1 MPILVSDSAAEESL
15 QAYTS
20 PLSLQTKALDDLS
33 EKVLNGD
40 VVADGNNP
48 FTFLTEFASNM
59 TAGIVNKA
67 CECFNS
73 LYPENAQTSS
83 ELYKHLSDFGY
94 VGMFASP
101 ATTTVELVFDRNF
114 LIDHAVTIEPDSTD
128 LNQDVTRVSGQ
139 YSKVVIPAYSKF
151 TIGDM
156 SFGMMYPIEIR
167 IRKAFKNGDINDEID
182 YNNSVITVLWDTT
195 YQNPLMPLEGSIL
208 QHRDFI
214 QDGMML
220 TAIEVPIY
228 QFEVENHTENA
239 IASTGFAKRYDYHN
253 KFYAIRVFHFK
264 NGYWQELNQTF
275 SDTNYDVDIPTAII
289 KVLQDLGKVEVVI
302 PHIYFNSPDAVTVI
316 GNRIL
321 VKIYTTLG
329 EVSVD
334 LSDFQIDQFQASFLL
349 SDTSLMEDD
358 RYSNMLKRIPN
369 VYIIPLSNRI
379 ASGTNGITFN
389 ELKNRVKYNNSF
401 TVKIT
406 PSDLENYF
414 ATSGYSFT
422 KPLDNITDRVYCA
435 HKIITD
441 GTGTPVASGMGQ
453 SIIST
458 SMTNDEEYS
467 DSIVRLDD
475 DTFTVLP
482 SALYL
487 YDDEKHEFNV
497 CTNTQKSELLRDS
510 EIVDTF
516 NNNLYTYSP
525 FHVVVSNARRKPIA
539 GTYDLFNPSLRSIM
553 LEWENER
560 ITTSASIYN
569 ATIQPINEGDKT
581 VGYRLRVVIFK
592 TADITFPSVEED
604 NQNIRVL
611 LTVETDDGRLAHLF
625 GTYAGTNDT
634 GHDVFDF
641 DLLSTFRIKP
651 EGSIHVSTL
660 QHELGKNFD
669 VFVPIKEHKYTISF
683 FLADEKIPDENER
696 TNSKNNVNRFSLP
709 DSLEKYT
716 MLCRQ
721 YFTLKLGES
730 IPLLQNNITISTT
743 EEAYKTYNSMQFATY
758 QSPIYAR
765 YTIDDVESGSATIEQ
780 IGMLKVDSNGKP
792 IISHNVDDVIIN
804 HYADLD
810 FGAVL
815 SINLTENKVIDGKVT
830 KTSYDEEL
838 GLAEFNKPYSTPNDI
853 WKTINGDLYV
863 LCESVPEFS
872 GTYVLEK
879 ETENLCDRVWKQ
891 SYRVVKEIFDE
902 STLHLTKDVYRIT
915 YQNDEGLDPYHYTTE
930 VPDINEAFEK
940 VINPEIDENCFYSCN
955 SETVKRLIPQ
965 KPLKDI
971 NTSATGYDRK
981 WFFISR
987 YPNDRNSFDFDT
999 YTGLVIEYAP
1009 SSMVDFGNKE
1019 GWVLNR
1025 YYLGKDEKTGAKEI
1039 DFENVLEDIDVN
1051 KNTQE
1056 DIDNNIDNNVLSDSE
1071 REVFEN
1077 DTYSKGIVVVNH
1089 YIFYEQSSNNEYF
1102 GLPGENNTYQDAIVM
1117 ASAVKDANGILQ
1129 WNKDDV
1135 RFYGSYYNGSTD
1147 EIGNILFMP
1156 RLDPWKI
1163 DWKPVRTK
1171 ENAPL
1176 VTKLHNP
1183 KLQHELRI
1191 TGALEFMTNQAKPY
1205 GCKDASIL
1213 QRSLEEYVPTLDTEA
1228 KEGKKYYTS
1237 IGKAKYKECDFVVGV
1252 YEKRPVLSD
1261 PLTIVDEEFNTV
1273 YPIPFI
1279 VATNIKTMPTPEANQ
1294 DMELGETYALYRR
1307 DYEASNLQIKNLSK
1321 DELYEIC
1328 KEWSESANQQD
1339 SVRYAGIMARHN
1351 VSLSEL
1357 EKIVSDTKPCY
1368 YRPWEKIVTC
1378 NSIQKLEELDNQY
1391 AGYVAMLYY
1400 KDEDNHDVIHYYNIL
1415 SSITRAYETES
1426 GNKYTKTELVVNPT
1440 TSSWAEIDKWPW
1452 EYTTPWYC
1460 LTPILADD
1468 VAGKIRDDLK
1478 ISFNS
1483 ELTGAKILHDVTDT
1497 IMDDE
1502 GFPVLDE
1509 AREIVYGID
1518 MIHCDYKLRLVEDAE
1533 YANYLNDIRE
1543 VLRAYLNELKA
1554 ITPSLLAR
1562 TKLYY
1567 APICTFGTAKFRG
1580 SSGETRVLPVQ
1591 FSMEYGLHI
1600 ASYVS
1605 SGIVKKDIIRGEIIK
1620 FIKKAL
1626 ASGSINMASI
1636 AKTIMKEL
1644 GDEIVCVDVLGIN
1657 GDKTLQ
1663 TMIPLEKDCYPQL
1676 RQILVQY
1683 EDGSIHVDHDLTI
1696 NWYVLTE

>member
-94 VGMFASP
+94 VGMFATP

-114 LIDHAVTIEPDSTD
+114 LIDHAVTSEPDDTD

-151 TIGDM
+151 TVGDM
-156 SFGMMYPIEIR
+156 SFGMMYPIEIH

-195 YQNPLMPLEGSIL
+195 YQNPLMPLKGSIL

-302 PHIYFNSPDAVTVI
+302 PHIYFNSPDTVTVI

-475 DTFTVLP
+475 DTFTILP

-487 YDDEKHEFNV
+487 YDDEKHEFNI

-553 LEWENER
+553 LDWENER

-569 ATIQPINEGDKT
+569 ATIHPINEGDKT
-581 VGYRLRVVIFK
+581 VGYRLRVAIFK

-696 TNSKNNVNRFSLP
+696 ANSKNNVNRFSLP

-765 YTIDDVESGSATIEQ
+765 YTIADVENNSATIEQ
-780 IGMLKVDSNGKP
+780 IGMLKVDDAGKP
-792 IISHNVDDVIIN
+792 VIGHDVDEVIIN

-815 SINLTENKVIDGKVT
+815 SIKLTENKIVDGKTT

-838 GLAEFNKPYSTPNDI
+838 GLVAFNKPYSTPNDI
-853 WKTINGDLYV
+853 WKAIDGDLYV

-872 GTYVLEK
+872 GIYILENTGGD
-879 ETENLCDRVWKQ
+879 TERVWKQ

-902 STLHLTKDVYRIT
+902 SILHLNKVVYKIT
-915 YQNDEGLDPYHYTTE
+915 VPNEHGLDPYHYTVEEPNTNDVFDRVIDPDTE
-930 VPDINEAFEK
+930 
-940 VINPEIDENCFYSCN
+940 ENCFYSCN
-955 SETVKRLIPQ
+955 SDTVKSLIPA

-981 WFFISR
+981 WFFISK
-987 YPNDRNSFDFDT
+987 YPNDPNSFDFDS

-1009 SSMVDFGNKE
+1009 SETVDFGNKE

-1025 YYLGKDEKTGAKEI
+1025 YYLGKDVTTGAKEI
-1039 DFENVLEDIDVN
+1039 DFENILEDIDSD
-1051 KNTQE
+1051 T
-1056 DIDNNIDNNVLSDSE
+1056 DALSE
-1071 REVFEN
+1071 EECAIFEN
-1077 DTYSKGIVVVNH
+1077 DTYRKGIDVINH
-1089 YIFYEQSSNNEYF
+1089 YIFYEKGPNNFFEETDEE
-1102 GLPGENNTYQDAIVM
+1102 GNPYQNSIVM
-1117 ASAVKDANGILQ
+1117 TTAVSDNNGNLI
-1129 WNKDDV
+1129 WNKNDV
-1135 RFYGSYYNGSTD
+1135 RFYGSYYLGKEDSS
-1147 EIGNILFMP
+1147 GNPIFMP
-1156 RLDPWKI
+1156 RIDPWKI
-1163 DWKPVRTK
+1163 DWKPVRAK

-1176 VTKLHNP
+1176 VTKLHNSN
-1183 KLQHELRI
+1183 LQHELRI
-1191 TGALEFMTNQAKPY
+1191 TGALEFMTEQAKPL
-1205 GCKDASIL
+1205 GCKDAPVL
-1213 QRSLEEYVPTLDTEA
+1213 HRSLEDYIPTLDEEA
-1228 KEGKKYYTS
+1228 QEGKKYYMRV
-1237 IGKAKYKECDFVVGV
+1237 GKAEYTECDFVIGV
-1252 YEKRPVLSD
+1252 YEECDVLSD
-1261 PLTIVDEEFNTV
+1261 PLEGKQFV
-1273 YPIPFI
+1273 
-1279 VATNIKTMPTPEANQ
+1279 VATNIKTIPTPKANEG
-1294 DMELGETYALYRR
+1294 MELGNTFALYRR
-1307 DYEASNLQIKNLSK
+1307 NYEASTLQIKNLSK
-1321 DELYEIC
+1321 EELYDIC
-1328 KEWSESANQQD
+1328 REWSESEGQAD
-1339 SVRYAGIMARHN
+1339 SVRYAGIMSRHN

-1378 NSIQKLEELDNQY
+1378 DSIQKLEELDNQY
-1391 AGYVAMLYY
+1391 AGYAAILYY
-1400 KDEDNHDVIHYYNIL
+1400 KDDDNNDVIHYYNIL
-1415 SSITRAYETES
+1415 SSITRTYETES
-1426 GNKYTKTELVVNPT
+1426 GNKYKRTELVVNPT

-1460 LTPILADD
+1460 LTPTLADD
-1468 VAGKIRDDLK
+1468 IAGNIRSDLK

-1483 ELTGAKILHDVTDT
+1483 DLSGAKILHDVTDT
-1497 IMDDE
+1497 IIDEE

-1533 YANYLNDIRE
+1533 YANYLNDIRD

-1605 SGIVKKDIIRGEIIK
+1605 SGIVKKDVIRGEIIK

-1683 EDGSIHVDHDLTI
+1683 EDGSIHVDHDLTVD
-1696 NWYVLTE
+1696 WYVLTE